1 MNNTAPIWMGIA
13 AIAGLVF
20 VIALGVA
27 YILFDLGLNGAVF
40 VAVIVAGGA
49 GLALA
54 LGWRPARNDA
64 AAAPA
69 APATPVAPAAPAAA
83 VAPATPAAPV
93 ASPAEGKK
101 PEMLAAARNGQPDN
115 LKQLSGVGPKLEQT
129 LHGMGIFHFDQ
140 IAAWGPQE
148 LAWMDANLQGFKG
161 RASRDGWVA
170 QAKALAEGA

>member
-93 ASPAEGKK
+93 ASTAEGQK

-115 LKQLSGVGPKLEQT
+115 LKQLSGVGPKLEQS